1 MHSNINIETQIRSL
15 TKLLD
20 DLRQGIVQVPPFQR
34 NFVWERDDI
43 KDLLI
48 TYIEKVENVAVA
60 KQIIEES
67 IENYK
72 VKFN

>member
-20 DLRQGIVQVPPFQR
+20 DLRQGIIQVPPFQR

-43 KDLLI
+43 KDLFDSIRNNYPIGSILLWKPK
-48 TYIEKVENVAVA
+48 T
-60 KQIIEES
+60 KQPWDTL
-67 IENYK
+67 K
-72 VKFN
+72 

>member
-1 MHSNINIETQIRSL
+1 MQHFFRVYKQLEGKS
-15 TKLLD
+15 
-20 DLRQGIVQVPPFQR
+20 
-34 NFVWERDDI
+34 
-43 KDLLI
+43 

-67 IENYK
+67 IEIYK